1 MLSDDELTAI
11 CQKAMREDPSSTLL
25 VRGYATGMLQLQDAV
40 KKLLAEAQWDNET
53 RKAVSGRLYRLCLP
67 GLWSADKIEQMEAE
81 NALGPAIAEVLR
93 EAIEPCCEHGRSTSG
108 TCLAC
113 DTMPGVGYLDD
124 RD

>member
-1 MLSDDELTAI
+1 MTVLSDEELTAI

-40 KKLLAEAQWDNET
+40 KKILGDKWDNET

-81 NALGPAIAEVLR
+81 NALGPAIAKVLR
-93 EAIEPCCEHGRSTSG
+93 EAIEPYCEHGRSISG

-113 DTMPGVGYLDD
+113 DTMPGVGYLDED
-124 RD
+124 